1 MAQVGGGGVDGT
13 VLQVDEEEVEAGVR
27 QHLDDLDARHSH
39 QDAEGRFTFP
49 PEHPQVVQRLAL
61 LRLLGVGRPLLAHLA
76 APPQVATHIPVPL
89 CWHIPTSSVHPP
101 KEPYSPKCLEGAF
114 PEVRMQHPA

>member
-1 MAQVGGGGVDGT
+1 MAQVGGGGVDGA

-49 PEHPQVVQRLAL
+49 PEHPQAVQRLAL

-76 APPQVATHIPVPL
+76 APGTYELYCPVDGHAEEGMEGEL
-89 CWHIPTSSVHPP
+89 TV
-101 KEPYSPKCLEGAF
+101 KEGSGGAGGY
-114 PEVRMQHPA
+114 